1 MKPNLFWKYFIV
13 IAPIVLAG
21 FLLYPTYRSGDLEK
35 KDASYKDANGN
46 VIDSVGYAD
55 FLTKYDDDIKSNK
68 SKRIKLGL
76 DLRGGMYVMLEVDI
90 VKLLEEAASRDAID
104 DIFTQVI
111 EKTKIETDLD
121 DGQNVLDVFVK
132 NFNAIA
138 KPQGRT
144 LINYYEISGEISE
157 QNILDK
163 LKKDI
168 EDAVD
173 QAKEVIRQ
181 RIDKYGVSEPSI
193 QKQGSRRIVL
203 ELPGIN
209 NPEEMRQLVK
219 GTARLEFKLVRNNV
233 DIVRAFYKI
242 DEYLTKRKNS
252 TIATATDTLPASDST
267 IAKVDSTKVDTTASV
282 TSADSAKNDSAMQAA
297 KAADTANP
305 YAGLPQEEQQKR
317 YEKDH
322 PFTSLFISYII
333 QNQKSQPISY
343 VKDDFPE
350 AEYFFQIPQSTE
362 LKFNAIMNRSD
373 IKRLIP
379 NDLQILRS
387 AKSSSP
393 PNASNPIYTLYSVK
407 RDAELKGDVVTNAR
421 ASFDPQSNSP
431 VVMME
436 MDADGTASWARITG
450 ANVNKKIAIVLDEQ
464 VYSAPNVIQK
474 ITGGNSQITGMQN
487 AEEAHLLEI
496 ILKAGALKAPVKII
510 EERVVGPSL
519 GEDSIKSGLLA
530 SGIAF
535 LMVIL
540 FMGIY
545 YSTGGM
551 IANVAVLINVA
562 LIMATL
568 PLFQGTLTLPGIA
581 GIILTIA
588 MAVDANILIFE
599 RIREELARGRSFRGA
614 IDEGFSKALTAV
626 IDTHITTF
634 ITGLILFFLGTGPIQ
649 GFALTLMIGILS
661 TFFTAITVS
670 RAIIEIMMSR
680 GSGTISFGQP
690 KS

>member
-1 MKPNLFWKYFIV
+1 M
-13 IAPIVLAG
+13 AG
-21 FLLYPTYRSGDLEK
+21 FLLYPTYRSSDLEK
-35 KDASYKDANGN
+35 KEASYKDANGN

-55 FLTKYDDDIKSNK
+55 FMTKYGDDIKSNK
-68 SKRIKLGL
+68 TKRIKLGL

-90 VKLLEEAASRDAID
+90 VKLLEEAASRDAVD

-111 EKTKIETDLD
+111 EKTKKETDLD
-121 DGQNVLDVFVK
+121 ESQNVLDVFTK

-157 QNILDK
+157 EKILEK

-173 QAKEVIRQ
+173 QAKEVLRQ

-209 NPEEMRQLVK
+209 NPEEMRQLVQ
-219 GTARLEFKLVRNNV
+219 GTARLEFKLVRNNQE
-233 DIVRAFYKI
+233 IVRAFFKI
-242 DEYLTKRKNS
+242 DEYLAKRKS
-252 TIATATDTLPASDST
+252 SKKETAVSDTT
-267 IAKVDSTKVDTTASV
+267 VAKVDSTKVDTTATPS
-282 TSADSAKNDSAMQAA
+282 TAADTAKNDSAMQAA
-297 KAADTANP
+297 KAADTSNP
-305 YAGLPQEEQQKR
+305 YAGLPKEEQQKR
-317 YEKDH
+317 YEQDH
-322 PFTSLFISYII
+322 PFTSLFISYFV
-333 QNQKSQPISY
+333 QNQRSQPISY
-343 VKDDFPE
+343 IKDDFPE
-350 AEYFFQIPQSTE
+350 GEYFFQIPESTE
-362 LKFNAIMNRSD
+362 KRFNEIINRSD

-379 NDLQILRS
+379 VDLQLLRA

-393 PNASNPIYTLYSVK
+393 LNASNPIFNFYCVK

-421 ASFDPQSNSP
+421 ASFDPQTNSP

-535 LMVIL
+535 LLVIL

-545 YSTGGM
+545 YATGGM
-551 IANVAVLINVA
+551 VANAAVLINVS

-599 RIREELARGRSFRGA
+599 RIREELARGRSFRGS

-634 ITGLILFFLGTGPIQ
+634 ITGLILFYLGTGPIQ

-670 RAIIEIMMSR
+670 RAIIEIMISR

>member
-1 MKPNLFWKYFIV
+1 MKPNLFCKYFIV
-13 IAPIVLAG
+13 IAPLVLAG
-21 FLLYPTYRSGDLEK
+21 FLLYPTYRSSDLEK
-35 KDASYKDANGN
+35 KEASYKDANGN

-55 FLTKYDDDIKSNK
+55 FITKYGDDIKSNK
-68 SKRIKLGL
+68 TKRIKLGL

-111 EKTKIETDLD
+111 EKTKKETDLD
-121 DGQNVLDVFVK
+121 ESQNVLDVFVK
-132 NFNAIA
+132 NFNSIA

-157 QNILDK
+157 EKILEK

-168 EDAVD
+168 DDAVD

-209 NPEEMRQLVK
+209 KPEEMRQLVQ
-219 GTARLEFKLVRNNV
+219 GTARLEFKLVRNNQE
-233 DIVRAFYKI
+233 IVRAFYKI
-242 DEYLTKRKNS
+242 DEYLAKRTSSK
-252 TIATATDTLPASDST
+252 TEATTADTT
-267 IAKVDSTKVDTTASV
+267 IAKVDSTKVDSTANATAS
-282 TSADSAKNDSAMQAA
+282 ADTAKNDSALQAA
-297 KAADTANP
+297 KAADTSNP
-305 YAGLPQEEQQKR
+305 YAGLPKEEVQKR
-317 YEKDH
+317 YMQDH
-322 PFTSLFISYII
+322 PFTTLFISSFI
-333 QNQKSQPISY
+333 QNNKQQEISY

-350 AEYFFQIPQSTE
+350 GEYFFQIPQSTE
-362 LKFNAIMNRSD
+362 EKFNSILNRSD
-373 IKRLIP
+373 VKRLIP
-379 NDLQILRS
+379 NDLQLLRS

-393 PNASNPIYTLYSVK
+393 PNASNPIYSIFCVK

-421 ASFDPQSNSP
+421 ASFDPQTNSP

-519 GEDSIKSGLLA
+519 GEDSIHSGLLA

-540 FMGIY
+540 FMAIY
-545 YSTGGM
+545 YATGGVV
-551 IANVAVLINVA
+551 ANLAVMINVA

-581 GIILTIA
+581 GIILTIG

-599 RIREELARGRSFRGA
+599 RIREELLRGRSYRGA
-614 IDEGFSKALTAV
+614 IDEGFGKAMSAI
-626 IDTHITTF
+626 IDSNVTTF
-634 ITGLILFFLGTGPIQ
+634 ITGLILFYLGTGPIQ
-649 GFALTLMIGILS
+649 GFALTLMLGILS
-661 TFFTAITVS
+661 TLFTAITVS
-670 RAIIEIMMSR
+670 RAIIEILISR
-680 GSGTISFGQP
+680 GSGTLSFGQS
-690 KS
+690 KSNNA

>member
-13 IAPIVLAG
+13 IAPLVLAG
-21 FLLYPTYRSGDLEK
+21 FLLYPTYRSSDLEK
-35 KDASYKDANGN
+35 KEASYKDANGN

-55 FLTKYDDDIKSNK
+55 FITKYGDDIKSNK
-68 SKRIKLGL
+68 TKRIKLGL

-111 EKTKIETDLD
+111 EKTKKETDLD
-121 DGQNVLDVFVK
+121 ESQNVLDVFVK
-132 NFNAIA
+132 NFNSIA

-157 QNILDK
+157 EKILEK

-168 EDAVD
+168 DDAVD

-209 NPEEMRQLVK
+209 KPEEMRQLVQ
-219 GTARLEFKLVRNNV
+219 GTARLEFKLVRNNQE
-233 DIVRAFYKI
+233 IVRAFYKI
-242 DEYLTKRKNS
+242 DEYLAKRTSSKTEAS
-252 TIATATDTLPASDST
+252 TADTT
-267 IAKVDSTKVDTTASV
+267 IAKVDSTKVDSTANATAS
-282 TSADSAKNDSAMQAA
+282 ADTAKNDSALQAA
-297 KAADTANP
+297 KAADTSNP
-305 YAGLPQEEQQKR
+305 YAGLPKEEVQKR
-317 YEKDH
+317 YMQDH
-322 PFTSLFISYII
+322 PFTTLFISSFI
-333 QNQKSQPISY
+333 QNNKQQEISY

-350 AEYFFQIPQSTE
+350 GEYFFQIPQSTE
-362 LKFNAIMNRSD
+362 EKFNSILNRSD

-379 NDLQILRS
+379 NDLQLLRS

-393 PNASNPIYTLYSVK
+393 PNASNPIYSIFCVK

-421 ASFDPQSNSP
+421 ASFDPQTNSP

-519 GEDSIKSGLLA
+519 GEDSIHSGLLA

-540 FMGIY
+540 FMAIY
-545 YSTGGM
+545 YATGGVV
-551 IANVAVLINVA
+551 ANLAVMINVA

-581 GIILTIA
+581 GIILTIG

-599 RIREELARGRSFRGA
+599 RIREELLRGRSYRGA
-614 IDEGFSKALTAV
+614 IDEGFGKAMSAI
-626 IDTHITTF
+626 IDSNVTTF
-634 ITGLILFFLGTGPIQ
+634 ITGLILFYLGTGPIQ
-649 GFALTLMIGILS
+649 GFALTLMLGILS
-661 TFFTAITVS
+661 TLFTAITVS
-670 RAIIEIMMSR
+670 RAIIEILISR
-680 GSGTISFGQP
+680 GSGTLSFGQS
-690 KS
+690 KSNNA

>member
-13 IAPIVLAG
+13 IAPLVLAG
-21 FLLYPTYRSGDLEK
+21 FLLYPTYRSSDLEK
-35 KDASYKDANGN
+35 KEASYKDANGN

-55 FLTKYDDDIKSNK
+55 FITKYGDDIKSNK
-68 SKRIKLGL
+68 TKRIKLGL

-111 EKTKIETDLD
+111 EKTKKETDLD
-121 DGQNVLDVFVK
+121 ESQNVLDVFVK
-132 NFNAIA
+132 NFNSIA

-157 QNILDK
+157 EKILEK

-168 EDAVD
+168 DDAVD

-209 NPEEMRQLVK
+209 KPEEMRQLVQ
-219 GTARLEFKLVRNNV
+219 GTARLEFKLVRNNQE
-233 DIVRAFYKI
+233 IVRAFYKI
-242 DEYLTKRKNS
+242 DEYLAKRTSSK
-252 TIATATDTLPASDST
+252 TEATTADTT
-267 IAKVDSTKVDTTASV
+267 IAKVDSTKVDSTANATAS
-282 TSADSAKNDSAMQAA
+282 ADTAKNDSALQAA
-297 KAADTANP
+297 KAADTSNP
-305 YAGLPQEEQQKR
+305 YAGLPKEEVQKR
-317 YEKDH
+317 YMQDH
-322 PFTSLFISYII
+322 PFTTLFISSFI
-333 QNQKSQPISY
+333 QNNKQQEISY

-350 AEYFFQIPQSTE
+350 GEYFFQIPQSTE
-362 LKFNAIMNRSD
+362 EKFNSILNRSD

-379 NDLQILRS
+379 NDLQLLRS

-393 PNASNPIYTLYSVK
+393 PNASNPIYSIFCVK

-421 ASFDPQSNSP
+421 ASFDPQTNSP

-519 GEDSIKSGLLA
+519 GEDSIHSGLLA

-540 FMGIY
+540 FMAIY
-545 YSTGGM
+545 YATGGVV
-551 IANVAVLINVA
+551 ANLAVMINVA

-581 GIILTIA
+581 GIILTIG

-599 RIREELARGRSFRGA
+599 RIREELLRGRSYRGA
-614 IDEGFSKALTAV
+614 IDEGFGKAMSAI
-626 IDTHITTF
+626 IDSNVTTF
-634 ITGLILFFLGTGPIQ
+634 ITGLILFYLGTGPIQ
-649 GFALTLMIGILS
+649 GFALTLMLGILS
-661 TFFTAITVS
+661 TLFTAITVS
-670 RAIIEIMMSR
+670 RAIIEILISR
-680 GSGTISFGQP
+680 GSGTLSFGQS
-690 KS
+690 KSNNA

>member
-1 MKPNLFWKYFIV
+1 LKPNLFWKYFIV
-13 IAPIVLAG
+13 IAPLVLAG

-35 KDASYKDANGN
+35 KELTFKDANGN
-46 VIDSVGYAD
+46 IIDSVGYAD
-55 FLTKYDDDIKSNK
+55 FKTKYDDDIKSNK

-111 EKTKIETDLD
+111 EKTKKETDID
-121 DGQNVLDVFVK
+121 EGQNVLDVFVK
-132 NFNAIA
+132 NFNSIA

-144 LINYYEISGEISE
+144 LINYYEVSGEISE
-157 QNILDK
+157 EKILEK

-203 ELPGIN
+203 ELPGVN

-242 DEYLTKRKNS
+242 DEYLAKRKN
-252 TIATATDTLPASDST
+252 AAPVVAASDT
-267 IAKVDSTKVDTTASV
+267 TVAKVDSTKVDTTAQA
-282 TSADSAKNDSAMQAA
+282 TTAADTTKNDSAMQAA
-297 KAADTANP
+297 KAADTSNP

-343 VKDDFPE
+343 IKDDFPE
-350 AEYFFQIPQSTE
+350 VEYFFQIPQSTE
-362 LKFNAIMNRSD
+362 LKFNALMNRSD

-387 AKSSSP
+387 AKSTSP
-393 PNASNPIYTLYSVK
+393 LNASNPIYTLFCVK

-519 GEDSIKSGLLA
+519 GEDSINSGLLA

-535 LMVIL
+535 LLVIL
-540 FMGIY
+540 FMAIY

-551 IANVAVLINVA
+551 VANVAVLINVA

-599 RIREELARGRSFRGA
+599 RIREELARGRSFRGS

>member
-1 MKPNLFWKYFIV
+1 LKPNLFWKYFIV
-13 IAPIVLAG
+13 IAPLVLAG
-21 FLLYPTYRSGDLEK
+21 FLLYPTYRSSDLEK
-35 KDASYKDANGN
+35 KEASYKDANGN

-55 FLTKYDDDIKSNK
+55 FITKYGDDIKSNK
-68 SKRIKLGL
+68 TKRIKLGL

-111 EKTKIETDLD
+111 EKTKKETDLD
-121 DGQNVLDVFVK
+121 ESQNVLDVFVK
-132 NFNAIA
+132 NFNSIA

-157 QNILDK
+157 EKILEK

-168 EDAVD
+168 DDAVD

-209 NPEEMRQLVK
+209 KPEEMRQLVQ
-219 GTARLEFKLVRNNV
+219 GTARLEFKLVRNNQE
-233 DIVRAFYKI
+233 IVRAFYKI
-242 DEYLTKRKNS
+242 DEYLAKRTSSK
-252 TIATATDTLPASDST
+252 TEATTADTT
-267 IAKVDSTKVDTTASV
+267 IAKVDSTKVDSTANATAS
-282 TSADSAKNDSAMQAA
+282 ADTAKNDSALQAA
-297 KAADTANP
+297 KAADTSNP
-305 YAGLPQEEQQKR
+305 YAGLPKEEVQKR
-317 YEKDH
+317 YMQDH
-322 PFTSLFISYII
+322 PFTTLFISSFI
-333 QNQKSQPISY
+333 QNNKQQEISY

-350 AEYFFQIPQSTE
+350 GEYFFQIPQSTE
-362 LKFNAIMNRSD
+362 EKFNSILNRSD

-379 NDLQILRS
+379 NDLQLLRS

-393 PNASNPIYTLYSVK
+393 PNASNPIYSIFCVK

-421 ASFDPQSNSP
+421 ASFDPQTNSP

-519 GEDSIKSGLLA
+519 GEDSIHSGLLA

-540 FMGIY
+540 FMAIY
-545 YSTGGM
+545 YATGGVV
-551 IANVAVLINVA
+551 ANLAVMINVA

-581 GIILTIA
+581 GIILTIG

-599 RIREELARGRSFRGA
+599 RIREELLRGRSYRGA
-614 IDEGFSKALTAV
+614 IDEGFGKAMSAI
-626 IDTHITTF
+626 IDSNVTTF
-634 ITGLILFFLGTGPIQ
+634 ITGLILFYLGTGPIQ
-649 GFALTLMIGILS
+649 GFALTLMLGILS
-661 TFFTAITVS
+661 TLFTAITVS
-670 RAIIEIMMSR
+670 RAIIEILISR
-680 GSGTISFGQP
+680 GSGTLSFGQS
-690 KS
+690 KSNNA

>member
-1 MKPNLFWKYFIV
+1 LKPNLFWKYFIV
-13 IAPIVLAG
+13 IAPLVLAG
-21 FLLYPTYRSGDLEK
+21 FLLYPTYRSSDLEK
-35 KDASYKDANGN
+35 KEASYKDANGN

-55 FLTKYDDDIKSNK
+55 FITKYGDDIKSNK
-68 SKRIKLGL
+68 TKRIKLGL

-111 EKTKIETDLD
+111 EKTKKETDLD
-121 DGQNVLDVFVK
+121 ESQNVLDVFVK
-132 NFNAIA
+132 NFNSIA

-157 QNILDK
+157 EKILEK

-168 EDAVD
+168 DDAVD

-209 NPEEMRQLVK
+209 KPEEMRQLVQ
-219 GTARLEFKLVRNNV
+219 GTARLEFKLVRNNQE
-233 DIVRAFYKI
+233 IVRAFYKI
-242 DEYLTKRKNS
+242 DEYLAKRTSSKTEAS
-252 TIATATDTLPASDST
+252 TADTT
-267 IAKVDSTKVDTTASV
+267 IAKVDSTKVDSTANTTAS
-282 TSADSAKNDSAMQAA
+282 ADTAKNDSALQAA
-297 KAADTANP
+297 KAADTSNP
-305 YAGLPQEEQQKR
+305 YAGLPKEEVQKR
-317 YEKDH
+317 YMQDH
-322 PFTSLFISYII
+322 PFTTLFISSFI
-333 QNQKSQPISY
+333 QNNKQQEISY

-350 AEYFFQIPQSTE
+350 GEYFFQIPQSTE
-362 LKFNAIMNRSD
+362 EKFNSILNRSD

-379 NDLQILRS
+379 NDLQLLRS

-393 PNASNPIYTLYSVK
+393 PNASNPIYSIFCVK

-421 ASFDPQSNSP
+421 ASFDPQTNSP

-519 GEDSIKSGLLA
+519 GEDSIHSGLLA

-540 FMGIY
+540 FMAIY
-545 YSTGGM
+545 YATGGVV
-551 IANVAVLINVA
+551 ANLAVMINVA

-581 GIILTIA
+581 GIILTIG

-599 RIREELARGRSFRGA
+599 RIREELLRGRSYRGA
-614 IDEGFSKALTAV
+614 IDEGFGKAMSAI
-626 IDTHITTF
+626 IDSNVTTF
-634 ITGLILFFLGTGPIQ
+634 ITGLILFYLGTGPIQ
-649 GFALTLMIGILS
+649 GFALTLMLGILS
-661 TFFTAITVS
+661 TLFTAITVS
-670 RAIIEIMMSR
+670 RAIIEILISR
-680 GSGTISFGQP
+680 GSGTLSFGQS
-690 KS
+690 KSNNA